1 MIMHNKR
8 WQLQEAKSQFSQ
20 LVDKAMTEEPQFVT
34 RHGHDA
40 VVILSFDDYKKLTQP
55 KTDLVSFFRA
65 SPLLGEPIDISRG
78 TDFPRDIE
86 L

>member
-1 MIMHNKR
+1 MHNKS

-34 RHGHDA
+34 RHGRDA
-40 VVILSFDDYKKLTQP
+40 VVILSFDYYKKLTQP

-65 SPLLGEPIDISRG
+65 SPLLGEPIGISRS